1 MNFHEWLTAMPVDRV
16 LTITLSY
23 IKVIAWPAV
32 VVTGVVMFRKP
43 IKDLMGR
50 LDSVAGPAN
59 TSATFAV
66 DAARNLAGVGEVEAE
81 AQALVEAASQ
91 RLNDADR
98 SYRPDGGSVDPQARE
113 VPQRETHN
121 RAEGEPSVRPEDAT
135 VRATDGPGPREAA
148 PNGADDE
155 SGEAAAAEG
164 RPAVRNAAGEA
175 LWFWEDPESYE
186 ATLLKPLVSGW
197 GRLENDA
204 RYIVN
209 QLELGK
215 DSVVLRRNPNDVLAL
230 FSYFE
235 KQGLVSPEALET
247 AVRTKRLRDEL
258 VHGRVDGRGGS
269 AADVA
274 QAVAGL
280 RRSLRKV
287 GMTLIGE
294 RMLRETGRADLTGR
308 IDLPWV

>member
-1 MNFHEWLTAMPVDRV
+1 MNFHEWLSTMSVDRV

-32 VVTGVVMFRKP
+32 VVTAIVMFRRP

-50 LDSVAGPAN
+50 LDTVAGPAN

-81 AQALVEAASQ
+81 AQAVVEASQ
-91 RLNDADR
+91 RTRNQAQPSRQDEDSGDSGVQEQPQPEAHDR
-98 SYRPDGGSVDPQARE
+98 PEDD
-113 VPQRETHN
+113 
-121 RAEGEPSVRPEDAT
+121 PSVRPEDAT
-135 VRATDGPGPREAA
+135 LRGADGPSPRGAELR
-148 PNGADDE
+148 GADNELEED
-155 SGEAAAAEG
+155 SAADRRIVVRHVDGEA
-164 RPAVRNAAGEA
+164 R
-175 LWFWEDPESYE
+175 WFWKDPESYE
-186 ATLLKPLVSGW
+186 ATLLKPLVLGW

-209 QLELGK
+209 QLDLGK
-215 DSVVLRRNPNDVLAL
+215 NSVVLRRNPSDVLAL

-274 QAVAGL
+274 QAVSGL

-294 RMLRETGRADLTGR
+294 RVLRETGRTDLTGA